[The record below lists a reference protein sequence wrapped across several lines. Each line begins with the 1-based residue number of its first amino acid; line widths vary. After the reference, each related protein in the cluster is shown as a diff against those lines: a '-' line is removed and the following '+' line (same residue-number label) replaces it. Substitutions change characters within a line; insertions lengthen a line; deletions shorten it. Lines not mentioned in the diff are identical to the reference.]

1 MSICQP
7 FTPIKL
13 WKISVMIVASWAWAF
28 IVSSLS
34 MDVLSDFL
42 YKQYTTQVKCLKGY
56 NVFAVDNGAPLVNI
70 KKRFIFAYSLLMIF
84 LFTYFTFTT
93 VPLIILF
100 ILMF

>member
-1 MSICQP
+1 M
-7 FTPIKL
+7 
-13 WKISVMIVASWAWAF
+13 MIVASWAWAF

-34 MDVLSDFL
+34 MDVLSHFL
-42 YKQYTTQVKCLKGY
+42 YKPYTTQVKCLKGY

-70 KKRFIFAYSLLMIF
+70 KKRFIFAYPLLNIDHDLMIF
-84 LFTYFTFTT
+84 RFAYFTFTT